1 MVSKTIGARNAA
13 ELHHLLTSTVMVRRL
28 KRDVLAQLPEKRRQ
42 RIPIEVSDVKLLKE
56 IRREMQALVDV
67 IGEGGG
73 EESISTLFLKTA
85 RAKLPAV
92 KEYILE
98 VLDRGDEKAIIFA
111 HHRLML
117 DEISALL
124 EKELKKDQLSHVRI
138 DGGTAASKRHELV
151 KQFQEDPKCRIALLS
166 ITACGEGLT
175 LTAAGLV
182 IFAELYWVPGAVE
195 QAEARAHRIGTT
207 HNKVVIEFLVVPNSP
222 DERIYNC
229 LERKKKDTSH
239 VLDGVV
245 ESLEAVRQMRP
256 ERAPKRATP
265 HIKDM
270 LQESS
275 VAESE
280 EGRSKRRA
288 VQFLAEDDASS
299 PGPKPPVSQVTE
311 TPPPVDRSKLDFLLR
326 AAQGP
331 GKTLKL

>member
-1 MVSKTIGARNAA
+1 
-13 ELHHLLTSTVMVRRL
+13 
-28 KRDVLAQLPEKRRQ
+28 
-42 RIPIEVSDVKLLKE
+42 
-56 IRREMQALVDV
+56 
-67 IGEGGG
+67 
-73 EESISTLFLKTA
+73 LFLKTA

-98 VLDRGDEKAIIFA
+98 VLERGDEKAIIFA
-111 HHRLML
+111 HHQLMM

-124 EKELKKDQLSHVRI
+124 EKELKKEQLFHVRI
-138 DGGTAASKRHELV
+138 DGKTSASKRPGLV
-151 KQFQEDPKCRIALLS
+151 KQFQEDPTCRIALLS

-256 ERAPKRATP
+256 ERAPKREMS

-270 LQESS
+270 LQASS
-275 VAESE
+275 AADGE
-280 EGRSKRRA
+280 EGGNKRRVIQLNA
-288 VQFLAEDDASS
+288 DDNASS
-299 PGPKPPVSQVTE
+299 PGPKPAVSQVTE
-311 TPPPVDRSKLDFLLR
+311 TPPPVDRSKVNFLLR
-326 AAQGP
+326 AAQGANK
-331 GKTLKL
+331 GT